1 MAPCFVKE
9 LMMDNRTAI
18 TVGRYTEFTAF
29 DRADFDSKM
38 RDGYSFDQYMIDEK
52 NAGVRIAIGPY
63 QSAKNKFQIY
73 VYNVD
78 GKEYYKST
86 SIPVS
91 WDIRASRKGNP
102 IGVRYNPMDPY
113 DAVIDKSVNVS
124 GYQVSDSY
132 NDKTKQAAGEVPLLI
147 ALILSIMSILFG
159 FLGVGGLLGIVA
171 IIINAVCKK
180 QTSYKKITLIL
191 SIVGICISVI
201 IAILFVV
208 FVGYSVFYY

>member
-1 MAPCFVKE
+1 
-9 LMMDNRTAI
+9 MDNRTAI

-38 RDGYSFDQYMIDEK
+38 RAGYSFDQYMIDEK

-91 WDIRASRKGNP
+91 WDIRARRKGNP
-102 IGVRYNPMDPY
+102 IGVRYNPNDPY

-124 GYQVSDSY
+124 GYRVDESY
-132 NDKTKQAAGEVPLLI
+132 NDSAKQTAYDVPIIVALALSIFSVLTGFFGVGWMLSVAALI
-147 ALILSIMSILFG
+147 VRACYKGDSQLKPVVLILSII
-159 FLGVGGLLGIVA
+159 GIV
-171 IIINAVCKK
+171 V
-180 QTSYKKITLIL
+180 
-191 SIVGICISVI
+191 SVFSV
-201 IAILFVV
+201 ALFILFVL
-208 FVGYSVFYY
+208 YSVSI